1 MYVRLK
7 HALSMLALDAV
18 RSPGRS
24 GASDAVAWLSAFC
37 DAAAAGGDPDAPFAV
52 PTAAVAARAGPR
64 GGRGRRGGPL
74 GSGARGNSAA
84 RGGSG
89 VRALQRI
96 LDAGLVEQRDTFL
109 FLPAGLQPHFPYMN
123 RQVHRLAEV
132 LRRLAAVRPLGG
144 QAGAL
149 RRGAAFFDGGLFFE
163 CHEYFEG
170 VWRSAPGADKAFYQ
184 GIILVA
190 AGFYHYEKG
199 NLHGARVKL
208 ASGIE
213 RLQRYLPAARGV
225 RLDRWLAR
233 LAPWLAQ
240 IDTGRPAGV
249 LSISEIPRIPLIR

>member
-7 HALSMLALDAV
+7 HALSALALDAV
-18 RSPGRS
+18 RSPGRGS
-24 GASDAVAWLSAFC
+24 ASDAVGWLAAFC
-37 DAAAAGGDPDAPFAV
+37 DAAASAAGGDLSAPFAV

-64 GGRGRRGGPL
+64 GRGGT
-74 GSGARGNSAA
+74 RG
-84 RGGSG
+84 
-89 VRALQRI
+89 LQRI
-96 LDAGLVEQRDTFL
+96 LDAGLVEQRNTSL
-109 FLPAGLQPHFPYMN
+109 VLPAGFRPHFPYMT

-144 QAGAL
+144 QAGGL
-149 RRGAAFFDGGLFFE
+149 RRGAALFNGGLFFE
-163 CHEYFEG
+163 CHEYFEDI
-170 VWRSAPGADKAFYQ
+170 WHTAPGADRAFYQ

-213 RLQRYLPAARGV
+213 RLQRYLPASRGV

-233 LAPWLAQ
+233 LAPWLAR
-240 IDTGRPAGV
+240 IDAGRPAGV
-249 LSISEIPRIPLIR
+249 LSLSEIPKMPLIR